1 MLAMIAEDDT
11 GGNTLPT
18 KQQDGRSDDL
28 SILARWVRKELFA
41 KVKFLYNPE
50 VDLRLD
56 KALFKMFVR
65 DCKDRLVGL
74 KLNAGSS
81 SEYRRL
87 YVESL
92 WTEAT
97 KKKCNL
103 VADGLNARR
112 SSIYS
117 AMQNRFTGTLIKH
130 QS

>member
-1 MLAMIAEDDT
+1 MITEDDISDK
-11 GGNTLPT
+11 NLQT
-18 KQQDGRSDDL
+18 KQQDGRSEDL
-28 SILARWVRKELFA
+28 VILARWVRKELFTR
-41 KVKFLYNPE
+41 VKFLYNPD

-74 KLNAGSS
+74 KLNAGNS

-117 AMQNRFTGTLIKH
+117 AMQNRFTGT
-130 QS
+130 